1 MVVISSMVGAGG
13 LGAEVLRSISMLDV
27 GLGFIGGI
35 AVVIIAVILDRL
47 THLSTRKSQDIQSSK

>member
-1 MVVISSMVGAGG
+1 
-13 LGAEVLRSISMLDV
+13 DV

-47 THLSTRKSQDIQSSK
+47 THLSTQKREGIQSSK

>member
-1 MVVISSMVGAGG
+1 MVGAGG

-47 THLSTRKSQDIQSSK
+47 THLSTQKREGIQSSK